1 MMTEIKFKSSWG
13 VAFLWF
19 LVSWNR
25 WLCQPKAARAY
36 CWGDSGQ
43 ARQLQ
48 GVIVITGDHCMG
60 YDTAYEKQMSLLF
73 LRPLHNLTPL
83 PTSHLSHG
91 RSKCFK
97 IVGELDQQKIAL
109 SLLRLGD
116 IPGKLTAFKSKPP
129 LARVASPNVLIHEPP
144 EWPQWL
150 SC

>member
-1 MMTEIKFKSSWG
+1 
-13 VAFLWF
+13 
-19 LVSWNR
+19 
-25 WLCQPKAARAY
+25 
-36 CWGDSGQ
+36 
-43 ARQLQ
+43 
-48 GVIVITGDHCMG
+48 MG

-116 IPGKLTAFKSKPP
+116 IPGKLTAFKPKLP
-129 LARVASPNVLIHEPP
+129 LARGAFASVLIHEPP
-144 EWPQWL
+144 AGPSVAELLNAHQGQQMRDVSLTQFHSYINTTLFLKAIFFL
-150 SC
+150 SLS